1 MNELQERLD
10 LLLGRLR
17 SSYDSIGHSS
27 GRPYVYFVYPPDR
40 EKLVYRMVDEATS
53 SPAGNLAFVHVHLL
67 PTVMQT
73 TASQEARREELLDSS
88 DAGKT
93 ASTSL
98 MRLWSRA
105 IGREVADR
113 LPSTADAGRPVIVF
127 RGLAA
132 LYPVGNPTGLMEL
145 LAENEVRDR
154 VTGRVVPIVILV
166 PGVRPPQTSRT
177 YWFLGRSDLQ
187 LDFYRGEEA

>member
-53 SPAGNLAFVHVHLL
+53 SPVGNLAFVHVNLL

-73 TASQEARREELLDSS
+73 TAGQESRREELLDGS
-88 DAGKT
+88 DAGRT

-105 IGREVADR
+105 IGRELADR
-113 LPSTADAGRPVIVF
+113 LPATADAGRPVIVF
-127 RGLAA
+127 RGMAA
-132 LYPVGNPTGLMEL
+132 LYPVGNHTGLMEL

-166 PGVRPPQTSRT
+166 PGVRPPQTSRA
-177 YWFLGRSDLQ
+177 YWFLGRPDLQ